1 MVAGP
6 SFCTIVRHSKCGPN
20 YSRRP
25 PNTVLLEIYLHI
37 MRSKYPERRSQ
48 ESGGSAIDSRYY
60 SFPKVLRLCLD
71 RETLRDHESDKL
83 LLNTIWGTRM
93 KKDLSAVDGTILTIF
108 FFNRSLFFKFTLSL
122 NHTHFCYFIF
132 FFKHFLFLSLPS
144 IVCKLLI
151 TFSMCW
157 HFILFLDW

>member
-93 KKDLSAVDGTILTIF
+93 KKDLSAVDGSPPLSSSSTDLCFSSLHYLSIILIFATSSF
-108 FFNRSLFFKFTLSL
+108 FF
-122 NHTHFCYFIF
+122 
-132 FFKHFLFLSLPS
+132 
-144 IVCKLLI
+144 
-151 TFSMCW
+151 
-157 HFILFLDW
+157 